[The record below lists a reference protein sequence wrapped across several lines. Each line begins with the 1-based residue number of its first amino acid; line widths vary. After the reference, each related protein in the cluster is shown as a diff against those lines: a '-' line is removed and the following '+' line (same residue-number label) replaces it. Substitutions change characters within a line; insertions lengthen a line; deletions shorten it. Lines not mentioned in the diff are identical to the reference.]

1 MIIDKIKQ
9 KGVEISVLD
18 GADRLQYLIDIAAEN
33 SSLSSEHKIEK
44 NKITGC
50 ASNLWVIGNKQ
61 KDNSMLYQFDADAFI
76 TKGTAKLVIDILNG
90 EQASE
95 IAELSRENFRTL
107 GILELLTAQRQ
118 SGLSNLIDTLVKIAK
133 NNISQS

>member
-9 KGVEISVLD
+9 KGIEISVLD

-33 SSLSSEHKIEK
+33 SSLGNEHKTEK

-50 ASNLWVIGNKQ
+50 ASNLWVVGHKQ
-61 KDNSMLYQFDADAFI
+61 KDNSMLYQFDADSFI
-76 TKGTAKLVIDILNG
+76 TKGTAKLVIDILNN

-95 IAELSRENFRTL
+95 IAELNRENFRTL

-133 NNISQS
+133 NNINQS